1 MKDLFKQDWIKDID
15 NTCISMVKSIRSS
28 LINNYPEESVYYN
41 NLPVSFIPDF
51 IVSGHQYI
59 PAIEKFLS
67 KKIPNLFKYN
77 SPFDEGDIPQV
88 EEPITGL
95 AEIDN
100 FLILAPYSI
109 NHGFDFD
116 DEIVSKKG
124 ETVSKKYIVP
134 SNTYKLILGSVRR
147 TDINRYYYS
156 LFNSI
161 GSIDSDEYE
170 YDLSESEFD
179 DYTIG
184 NKTYNCMVI
193 RFKLSKKIL
202 LDESKN

>member
-1 MKDLFKQDWIKDID
+1 M
-15 NTCISMVKSIRSS
+15 
-28 LINNYPEESVYYN
+28 
-41 NLPVSFIPDF
+41 
-51 IVSGHQYI
+51 
-59 PAIEKFLS
+59 
-67 KKIPNLFKYN
+67 
-77 SPFDEGDIPQV
+77 
-88 EEPITGL
+88 
-95 AEIDN
+95 
-100 FLILAPYSI
+100 
-109 NHGFDFD
+109 
-116 DEIVSKKG
+116 
-124 ETVSKKYIVP
+124 P

-161 GSIDSDEYE
+161 GSVESDEYE
-170 YDLSESEFD
+170 YDLYESEFD